1 MVIIRHFVA
10 VTLLT
15 GALFFGA
22 GAQAQDVQGED
33 VETAS
38 EQEAAAAPLDAY
50 PPDEYM
56 KGVVVSVEDQGERE
70 IGGFTQPYQVS
81 RVRVLDGAEKGKELE
96 LTHAGIYNQVEAG
109 DKVVIAKITVE
120 GESEYFIAD
129 EYRLTPMLVILLAFF
144 ALATALGRRHG
155 AMSIVGL
162 GFSILVLAKYV
173 VPQIVA
179 GKDPLVITLTGAF
192 VIMLVSVTLAHGFNR
207 RTAVSLASMTV
218 TLCLAAAI
226 AALFVDLA
234 GLLGLGSED
243 AAYLQL
249 GPLSKLSLKGLLLG
263 GIIIGTLGVLDD
275 VTTAQVASVDE
286 IRDANPSLGFAE
298 LYRRG
303 LSVGREHIASL
314 INTLALAYAGASLP
328 MFILFSVNRVQPLW
342 VIVNSETVAEEIIR
356 TLVGSTALIV
366 AVPLSTA
373 LAAWTFS
380 RARGT
385 RQKPSAT

>member
-1 MVIIRHFVA
+1 MQRIIRMFAVLAVA
-10 VTLLT
+10 AVIGGT
-15 GALFFGA
+15 AF
-22 GAQAQDVQGED
+22 AQEPPQDGVSD
-33 VETAS
+33 AAN
-38 EQEAAAAPLDAY
+38 EQETTAAPLGAY

-70 IGGFTQPYQVS
+70 VGGFTQPYQVS
-81 RVRVLDGAEKGKELE
+81 RVRVLDGLEKGKELE
-96 LTHAGIYNQVEAG
+96 ITHAGVYNQVDAG

-129 EYRLTPMLVILLAFF
+129 EYRLTPMLIILLAFF

-179 GKDPLVITLTGAF
+179 GKDPLVVTLTGAF

-207 RTAVSLASMTV
+207 RTAVSLASMAV

-275 VTTAQVASVDE
+275 VATAQVAAVDE
-286 IRDANPSLGFAE
+286 IHDANPSLGFSE

-342 VIVNSETVAEEIIR
+342 VIVNSETVAEEIVR

-373 LAAWTFS
+373 LAAWAFS
-380 RARGT
+380 GNRMRPKKG
-385 RQKPSAT
+385 SAA